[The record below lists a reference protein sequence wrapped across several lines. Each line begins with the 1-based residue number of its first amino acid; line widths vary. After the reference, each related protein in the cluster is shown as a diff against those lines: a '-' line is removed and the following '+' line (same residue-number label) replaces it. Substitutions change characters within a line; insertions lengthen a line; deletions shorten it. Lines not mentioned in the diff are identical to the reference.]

1 MKVSQHF
8 TKDTQIPYILAD
20 DVLDEK
26 FLPLLWDELNFLS
39 RDLDTLEAADGAS
52 GSASRLN
59 EKGEKEYLKNNKCL
73 FVDSFYT
80 DHKKSSVLKV
90 GHNAIFNEEFLTQ
103 VVPFHPWFRYMFQ
116 SCTFSTLLSYYD
128 HGTYYEP
135 HQDTS
140 VLSALLW
147 FYKEPKKFS
156 GGEFEIE
163 GTDTIECVNNR
174 MVLIPGT
181 ALHEVK
187 TVELEEKDR
196 DSRLGRYT
204 ITLFISPTANR
215 EEPPQENNES
225 KS

>member
-8 TKDTQIPYILAD
+8 TKDSQIPYILAD
-20 DVLDEK
+20 NVLEEN

-52 GSASRLN
+52 GSASRIDEN
-59 EKGEKEYLKNNKCL
+59 GEKVLLKNNKCL

-103 VVPFHPWFRYMFQ
+103 VVPFHPWFRYLFQ
-116 SCTFSTLLSYYD
+116 NCTFSTLLSYYD
-128 HGTYYEP
+128 DGTYYEP

-140 VLSALLW
+140 VLSALIW
-147 FYKEPKKFS
+147 FYKEPKKFRN
-156 GGEFEIE
+156 GEFVIE
-163 GTDTIECVNNR
+163 GTETIECVNNR

-181 ALHEVK
+181 AIHEVK
-187 TVELEEKDR
+187 TVELEEEDR
-196 DSRLGRYT
+196 DCRLGRYT
-204 ITLFISPTANR
+204 ITLFISPSANR
-215 EEPPQENNES
+215 EEPQEDNES
-225 KS
+225 KG

>member
-20 DVLDEK
+20 DVLEES

-39 RDLDTLEAADGAS
+39 RDLTTLEAADGAS
-52 GSASRLN
+52 GSALRIN

-80 DHKKSSVLKV
+80 DHKKSSILKV
-90 GHNAIFNEEFLTQ
+90 GHNAIFNEEFISHII
-103 VVPFHPWFRYMFQ
+103 VPFHPWFRYLLQ
-116 SCTFSTLLSYYD
+116 NCTFSTLLSYYD
-128 HGTYYEP
+128 HGTYYEQ

-140 VLSALLW
+140 VLSALIW

-156 GGEFEIE
+156 GGEFVIE
-163 GTDTIECVNNR
+163 GTDVIECKNNR

-181 ALHEVK
+181 AVHEVK

-215 EEPPQENNES
+215 GEEPPQEN
-225 KS
+225 K